1 MPVIVKDNKYYMSDG
16 VGIFYGR
23 NSAEKVHTHEFVEIV
38 YTRKG
43 KCTHIIDGEEYLV
56 RHGDMVII
64 NYNQTHEFMGDS
76 ETEYI
81 NILIKPEFIN
91 KSLGI
96 QENAFALLNLTEFS
110 DFYKILDRNKCKV
123 SFSRDERE
131 WVENIISVMY
141 EEMEN
146 RKEGYELMVRSQL
159 NSLLISVFRKMSL
172 SMENAFTGVG
182 DELLNYIVRNCH
194 EKLTLEDIAKK
205 CSYNTAYFSRKF
217 KDFAGMTFTE
227 FLKKARIEK
236 AMALLR
242 STELK
247 ISHISEQ
254 VGYSDKTKFFTHF
267 SAVTGMTPLQYR
279 KSKK

>member
-1 MPVIVKDNKYYMSDG
+1 MPVIVKNNKYYMSDG
-16 VGIFYGR
+16 VGIFYGT
-23 NSAEKVHTHEFVEIV
+23 NTTEKVHTHEFVEMV

-43 KCTHIIDGEEYLV
+43 KCTHIIDGEEYTV

-64 NYNQTHEFMGDS
+64 NYNQTHEIKGDCQ
-76 ETEYI
+76 TQYI

-91 KSLGI
+91 NRLGI

-123 SFSRDERE
+123 SFSREERE
-131 WVENIISVMY
+131 RVENIISVMY
-141 EEMEN
+141 EEIES
-146 RKEGYELMVRSQL
+146 RREGYELMVRSQL

-172 SMENAFTGVG
+172 SMENAFTEVG
-182 DELLNYIVRNCH
+182 DELLNYIARNCH
-194 EKLTLEDIAKK
+194 ERLTLVDTAKK

-217 KDFAGMTFTE
+217 KDFAGMTFTAY
-227 FLKKARIEK
+227 LKKVRIEK

-242 STELK
+242 TTELK
-247 ISHISEQ
+247 ISQITEQ
-254 VGYSDKTKFFTHF
+254 VGYSDKTKFFAHF
-267 SAVTGMTPLQYR
+267 NSITGMTPLQYR